1 MRNKMKKSSFPTL
14 VYFLVKNN
22 RRRKFIIIINFFS
35 YLRWKDTNEGGIYD
49 CRLIVRIIRKVTL
62 V

>member
-1 MRNKMKKSSFPTL
+1 MKKSSFPTL

-35 YLRWKDTNEGGIYD
+35 CLRWKDTNEGGIYD